1 MLTGRQIEQAQN
13 ALLEAFPSRDALR
26 MLARIELDENLDAIA
41 GGDNLRVIAFNLVS
55 WAEQTGVF
63 ARLVDGAVRQN
74 DGNTTLR
81 ELQRALRA
89 WTGGAPAGAATRKHG
104 TRPQATIDIFLS
116 YSRYDR
122 TSMFDVHDIL
132 RGAGFSV
139 WIDDGIEPGTAIWE
153 DAIEEA
159 LHQAQ
164 AMVVLL
170 SPNAKASQWV
180 KREITYAMA
189 QEKAVFPLLIAGDQR
204 TAVPLSLITTQWV
217 DGRNDV
223 ARAAQGHLL
232 PAVQRHL
239 RPDEVAA
246 APVPSP
252 APSAPARQPAAQAAP
267 PVAFDWVEIPA
278 GKFLMGSDKKRDDQ
292 AFDDELPQHTMTL
305 PAYRMARVPVT
316 VAQFAAF
323 VEATGYKTQ
332 AERDG
337 KAWSYTG
344 SKWDWLQ
351 GANWRH
357 PRGPESDVR
366 QKQDHPVTCVTVRDA
381 VAFCE
386 WAGKATS
393 TAVRLP
399 SEAEWEK
406 AARGT
411 DGRIYPWGDAK
422 PTKEHC
428 NFEMNVG
435 DTTPVGAYPKGASPY
450 GLLDMAGNVWEWTS
464 TKWVDSYKNYRPD
477 DSLKGD
483 ASRTVRGGSFGV
495 NDRLVR
501 CACRNP
507 DDNPNDDVG
516 FRVVSPGF

>member
-26 MLARIELDENLDAIA
+26 MLTRIELNENLDAIA

-74 DGNTTLR
+74 DGNATLR
-81 ELQRALRA
+81 ELQRAART
-89 WTGGAPAGAATRKHG
+89 WIGDAPAGAATRKHG

-116 YSRYDR
+116 YSRHDR
-122 TSMFDVHDIL
+122 TQMFGVHDIL
-132 RGAGFSV
+132 RGAGFAV

-170 SPNAKASQWV
+170 SPNAKASPWV

-217 DGRNDV
+217 DGRDDV
-223 ARAAQGHLL
+223 AGAMQGYLL
-232 PAVQRHL
+232 PAMQRYL
-239 RPDEVAA
+239 RPDEAITDA
-246 APVPSP
+246 PSP
-252 APSAPARQPAAQAAP
+252 APSAPNRPPAAKSTA
-267 PVAFDWVEIPA
+267 PVAFDWVDIPA
-278 GKFLMGSDKKRDDQ
+278 GPFLMGSDKRKDGQ
-292 AFDDELPQHTMTL
+292 AWDSEQPQHTMTL

-323 VEATGYKTQ
+323 VEATGYKTD
-332 AERDG
+332 AEKDG
-337 KAWSYTG
+337 KAASYTG
-344 SKWDWLQ
+344 SKWDWVQ

-357 PRGPESDVR
+357 PRGPQSDVR
-366 QKQDHPVTCVTVRDA
+366 QKQDHPVTCVTFRDA

-386 WAGKATS
+386 WASRVTGT
-393 TAVRLP
+393 TVRLP

-411 DGRIYPWGDAK
+411 DGRIYPWGDDK
-422 PTKEHC
+422 PTKELC
-428 NFEMNVG
+428 NFAMNVG
-435 DTTPVGAYPKGASPY
+435 DTTPVRAYPNGASPY
-450 GLLDMAGNVWEWTS
+450 GVLDMAGNVWERTS
-464 TKWVDSYKNYRPD
+464 TKWAGNYENYRPD
-477 DSLKGD
+477 DSLEG
-483 ASRTVRGGSFGV
+483 AATRTVRGGSFLGS
-495 NDRLVR
+495 DGGVR
-501 CACRNP
+501 CACRNYG
-507 DDNPNDDVG
+507 DNPDGGVG
-516 FRVVSPGF
+516 FRVLSPGF